1 MIGREAVFKTNKQ
14 KELGRSSHKQAVTSF
29 LSRRCNEAVLPGHW
43 SHSRQ
48 HSLVIIIFLA

>member
-1 MIGREAVFKTNKQ
+1 MLEGETVFKTNKQ

-29 LSRRCNEAVLPGHW
+29 LSRRCNEAVLPGDW

-48 HSLVIIIFLA
+48 QSFVIIIFLA